1 MKAMYA
7 IVIELGVVA
16 GRSTAETLGYVCV
29 VRVWQKNK
37 HAVFR

>member
-7 IVIELGVVA
+7 IETELGVVS
-16 GRSTAETLGYVCV
+16 GRSTAETLSYFCV